1 MNAATSLS
9 ASAPPAADAPKEVP
23 LGDAPKEVPRP
34 VPQGLPSVEGSP
46 LGGLGDWRIGRARAA
61 ERFAPVVRG
70 WTIEIVDETG
80 STNADLM
87 ARLRNLPRDAAEQHP
102 PVVRIAYLQTA
113 GRGRRGRP
121 WYAQPGNA
129 LLFSL
134 GCVLPRP
141 LEGLAGLS
149 LAIGTALVEG
159 LRTLPLAN
167 PKCVALKW
175 PNDVLLD
182 VPQCPRET
190 SFDRRKPL
198 APKEVPRPAGSPP
211 PRRKS
216 PAPQEVPR
224 PAGSPLGGLGDWG
237 IGGLGDCGVGQG
249 GGKLA
254 GILVETAWSTP
265 LASAVVIGVGINVT
279 GAEAVAAQVDALD
292 AGGNQEARSTR
303 PAALSQALAGANLT
317 DTLAAVLN
325 ALAGALER
333 FSSDGF
339 APFRDRWSAYHAYAG
354 REVVLLEQGTE
365 VARGIALD
373 VDASGQLLLDTPQGV
388 RPVATGDV
396 SLRLAESA
404 GIEGNAA

>member
-1 MNAATSLS
+1 MNAATSPS
-9 ASAPPAADAPKEVP
+9 ASGTPAADAPKEVP
-23 LGDAPKEVPRP
+23 
-34 VPQGLPSVEGSP
+34 
-46 LGGLGDWRIGRARAA
+46 LGDWRIGRARAA
-61 ERFAPVVRG
+61 ERFAPAVRD

-87 ARLRNLPRDAAEQHP
+87 ARLRNLRRDAAPQRP

-121 WYAQPGNA
+121 WYAEPGNG
-129 LLFSL
+129 LMFSL

-149 LAIGTALVEG
+149 LAVGTALVEG

-167 PKCVALKW
+167 PESVALKW

-182 VPQCPRET
+182 VPQSPNPPISQAPKAT
-190 SFDRRKPL
+190 SF
-198 APKEVPRPAGSPP
+198 APKEVALGHGAGDFLRPEGS
-211 PRRKS
+211 
-216 PAPQEVPR
+216 
-224 PAGSPLGGLGDWG
+224 GLGPR
-237 IGGLGDCGVGQG
+237 G

-254 GILVETAWSTP
+254 GILIETAWSTS
-265 LASAVVIGVGINVT
+265 LASAVVIGVGINLK
-279 GAEAVAAQVDALD
+279 GAEAVAAQVDALH
-292 AGGNQEARSTR
+292 AGGSKEARGTR
-303 PAALSQALAGANLT
+303 PAALSQVLGGANLT

-325 ALAGALER
+325 ALAGMLER

-354 REVVLLEQGTE
+354 REVVLLEQGAE
-365 VARGIALD
+365 VARGIALG

-396 SLRLAESA
+396 SLRLA
-404 GIEGNAA
+404 GIAGNAT